1 MELEKLGQ
9 RDLATGRIVA
19 QVEDLE
25 GGACAQCGAH
35 DLDAVGQQPI
45 VLKVELDQRLIRAQP
60 TPKGA

>member
-1 MELEKLGQ
+1 MELEKQGECH
-9 RDLATGRIVA
+9 LAPGRVVA
-19 QVEDLE
+19 QVEDLQ
-25 GGACAQCGAH
+25 GGARAQRGAH